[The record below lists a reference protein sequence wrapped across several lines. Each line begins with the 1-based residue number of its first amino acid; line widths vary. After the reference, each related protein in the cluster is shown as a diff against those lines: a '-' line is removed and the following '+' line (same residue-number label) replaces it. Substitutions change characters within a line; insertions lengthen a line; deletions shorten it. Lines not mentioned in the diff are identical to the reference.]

1 MIISASAF
9 GMCYSWPKDGEAVDP
24 PPAGRTL
31 GFITALKGTLD
42 GTIAK
47 LILPNVRLPSTAT
60 DRR

>member
-9 GMCYSWPKDGEAVDP
+9 GMSYSWPKEEMADQP
-24 PPAGRTL
+24 LAGRKM

-47 LILPNVRLPSTAT
+47 LLLPNVRPVLHFVDPN
-60 DRR
+60 